1 MNNVSET
8 IAEKSS
14 VELLK
19 DQVVVDLQS
28 KLREYSNEKVGMRL
42 LAQKMEISERTFS
55 RLLNKENRP
64 TYQTLLKI
72 YRVIFSSTND
82 AYVLE
87 VAPDI
92 VKSEI
97 NKHNPRILSKEIKYS
112 ADIEAEIIH
121 DRAFCEIYFM
131 AASYPLTR
139 DLVQYRYGMHG
150 IETLERMCEMRALK
164 INSDGTYILGPNET
178 TLSAQ
183 TLKRVGINLTEKFS
197 KPKNTETGGENLIAF
212 FADGINEKTYDK
224 WLQIDERAF
233 REKVRVANLE
243 SSRGEIRAFTFMT
256 TDTMSE
262 N

>member
-1 MNNVSET
+1 MENVPRSTT
-8 IAEKSS
+8 IKTDIDS
-14 VELLK
+14 LK
-19 DQVVVDLQS
+19 DQVVIDLQS
-28 KLREYSNEKVGMRL
+28 KLREYSNEKVGVRL
-42 LAQKMEISERTFS
+42 LAQKMDISERTFS

-72 YRVIFSSTND
+72 YRVVFNSTND
-82 AYVLE
+82 AYIIE

-92 VKSEI
+92 VKNEI
-97 NKHNPRILSKEIKYS
+97 KKHNPRILSKDIKYT

-139 DLVQYRYGMHG
+139 ALVQYRYGMHG

-183 TLKRVGINLTEKFS
+183 TLKRIGINLTEKFS

-233 REKVRVANLE
+233 REKVKVANLD
-243 SSRGEIRAFTFMT
+243 SSKGEIRAFTFMT